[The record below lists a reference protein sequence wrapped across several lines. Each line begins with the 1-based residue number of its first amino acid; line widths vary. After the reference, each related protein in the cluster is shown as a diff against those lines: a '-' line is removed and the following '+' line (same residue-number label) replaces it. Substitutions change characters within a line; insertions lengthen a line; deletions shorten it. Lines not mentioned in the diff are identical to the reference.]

1 MTLDTAPSMEIEN
14 VYNDISKG
22 DDSEDV
28 NMEVSAEEEARQ
40 AIEMLRGDDVSE
52 RIAAANKIDSVA
64 KILGDQRTREVC
76 CFSCSLVLFILKESS
91 S

>member
-1 MTLDTAPSMEIEN
+1 MTLDTASPMEMED
-14 VYNDISKG
+14 VSNDIRKEN
-22 DDSEDV
+22 DSEKV

-64 KILGDQRTREVC
+64 KTLGDERTREVC
-76 CFSCSLVLFILKESS
+76 
-91 S
+91 

>member
-1 MTLDTAPSMEIEN
+1 MKLDTAPSMEIEN
-14 VYNDISKG
+14 VYNDVSKG

-64 KILGDQRTREVC
+64 KILGDERTREVC
-76 CFSCSLVLFILKESS
+76 CFSCNLVYIYLERI
-91 S
+91 